1 MWAAVERRNV
11 ARCETAAQDAAVVA
25 GEGGDPHFLF
35 MPPTVAERLSVALA
49 GRYQLQRELGAGGMA
64 TVWLARD
71 LRHDREV
78 ALKVLRPEL
87 TAVLGAERFLAEIR
101 LTARLDHPHI
111 LTLIDS
117 GEADGLLFYV
127 LPYVRG
133 ESLRA
138 RIDRE
143 KQLPVAEA
151 VRLMQQAASALAF
164 AHAQGVVHRDIKP
177 ENILLHEGEAVVTD
191 FGIALALRE
200 AGGTR
205 LTESGLSLGTP
216 QYMSPEQATGDRD
229 LDARS
234 DVYSLGAVLY
244 ELLTG
249 DPPHVGATV
258 QGVIAKLLTEKP
270 TPLRTVRST
279 IPEALEIAVLT
290 ALAKV
295 PADRHVGA
303 AAFGDAIGTALTAP
317 TATAPRAT
325 VTSTRR
331 RWTRRALYMLG
342 LVLSAAGGAWLM
354 QRSASAATPSA
365 PAAGVPVTFSGDVV
379 DFALAPNA
387 ERLAVGRLSC
397 AEGGNCQ
404 TLLEVRDVR
413 GGTSLPLARF
423 LATYDLRW
431 SRDGR
436 FVYIT
441 GADSTGR
448 FGLFR
453 VASLGGAVSYLGL
466 FGNALSVGQSD
477 SVLVGVPLLS
487 STRLGT
493 LLPGEAALRDTISIE
508 GLQAFSVSP
517 DAKSVVVIARVGDS
531 SRLRLMNRQWRTLD
545 SLIVPSYYSSLLWSR
560 SGDALLWI
568 DDGDRGLNVVQLPI
582 DGSGQRFDGTPR
594 QVTVPFDMPQ
604 SFSGRR
610 LDVASDGSI
619 AYLSGPTPRVLQLMR
634 RAQPGELPV
643 VQRRLATQT
652 GRLRA
657 YMAPDGSAIA
667 FTRLVAD
674 GDSVYDQLVVQD
686 PGTGVEREVSTVL
699 TSFIDAAWTTDG
711 RALIYGWY
719 DEGTGTR
726 LVRWERATGRRQ
738 DVGLYAGRR
747 LELFWMLPDEG
758 LLTFDQ
764 SGAAIERIAAG
775 AATVAQRYALP
786 NEQAARVLGVSPD
799 GLRAATMAWSTNGDS
814 LVLGLLD
821 LKNGQWTEQARLF
834 AEGTGTMRWLNDG
847 SVEFTLASTVSASDL
862 YRFDPTRNTVQRIGE
877 LPVPFASYNLSAN
890 GLWAAAV
897 ERRVVSDV
905 YLIRSPRR

>member
-1 MWAAVERRNV
+1 
-11 ARCETAAQDAAVVA
+11 
-25 GEGGDPHFLF
+25 
-35 MPPTVAERLSVALA
+35 MPPTLAERLSTALD
-49 GRYQLQRELGAGGMA
+49 GRYQLLRELGAGGMA

-71 LRHDREV
+71 LRHDRDV

-117 GEADGLLFYV
+117 GEADGLLYYV

-151 VRLMQQAASALAF
+151 VRLMQQAAAALAF

-249 DPPHVGATV
+249 DPPHAGATV

-270 TPLRTVRST
+270 TPLRTLRST
-279 IPEALEIAVLT
+279 IPEALETAVLT

-295 PADRHVGA
+295 PADRHAGA
-303 AAFGDAIGTALTAP
+303 AAFGDAIGKALTAP
-317 TATAPRAT
+317 TATAAREAT
-325 VTSTRR
+325 TSTRT
-331 RWTRRALYMLG
+331 RWTRRALYTLG

-354 QRSASAATPSA
+354 QRAAPATSATAL
-365 PAAGVPVTFSGDVV
+365 AAGVPVTFTGDVV

-387 ERLAVGRLSC
+387 ERLAVGRLAC
-397 AEGGNCQ
+397 ADGGNCQ

-431 SRDGR
+431 SSDGR

-453 VASLGGAVSYLGL
+453 VASLGGAVNYLGL
-466 FGNALSVGQSD
+466 FDTALSLGPSD

-487 STRLGT
+487 GTRLGT
-493 LLPGEAALRDTISIE
+493 LVPGEGALRDTMSHDN
-508 GLQAFSVSP
+508 LVAFTVSP
-517 DAKSVVVIARVGDS
+517 DAKYVVVVARERDAFL
-531 SRLRLMNRQWRTLD
+531 LRLMNRQWQLID
-545 SLIVPSYYSSLLWSR
+545 SLTVPSYYSDLVWSK
-560 SGDALLWI
+560 SADALYWI
-568 DDGDRGLNVVQLPI
+568 ENGDRGLRVVELLLE
-582 DGSGQRFDGTPR
+582 GGTHRFRGPPR

-610 LDVASDGSI
+610 LDVANDGSI
-619 AYLSGPTPRVLQLMR
+619 AYVSGVTPRTLQLMR
-634 RAQPGELPV
+634 RVRSGELPL
-643 VQRRLATQT
+643 VQRRLTTQT

-657 YMAPDGSAIA
+657 FMAPDGSAIA

-674 GDSVYDQLVVQD
+674 GDSIGDQLVVQD
-686 PGTGVEREVSTVL
+686 ASTGVEREVSPVL
-699 TSFIDAAWTTDG
+699 SDFVDAAWTADG

-719 DEGTGTR
+719 DEGRGTR

-738 DVGLYAGRR
+738 DVGVYAGRR
-747 LELFWMLPDEG
+747 LELFWTLPDEG

-764 SGAAIERIAAG
+764 SGVTVERIAPAS
-775 AATVAQRYALP
+775 ATVARRYALP
-786 NEQAARVLGVSPD
+786 DTQAARVLGVSPD
-799 GLRAATMAWSTNGDS
+799 GLRATTMAWTTNGDS
-814 LVLGLLD
+814 LVLG
-821 LKNGQWTEQARLF
+821 R
-834 AEGTGTMRWLNDG
+834 
-847 SVEFTLASTVSASDL
+847 
-862 YRFDPTRNTVQRIGE
+862 
-877 LPVPFASYNLSAN
+877 YNQKV
-890 GLWAAAV
+890 WK
-897 ERRVVSDV
+897 
-905 YLIRSPRR
+905 

>member
-1 MWAAVERRNV
+1 MSVWWRVERTTRIIS
-11 ARCETAAQDAAVVA
+11 D
-25 GEGGDPHFLF
+25 
-35 MPPTVAERLSVALA
+35 MPPTLAERLSAALD
-49 GRYQLQRELGAGGMA
+49 GRYHLQRELGAGGMA

-249 DPPHVGATV
+249 DPPHAGATV

-270 TPLRTVRST
+270 TSLRTLRST
-279 IPEALEIAVLT
+279 IPEALEHAVLT
-290 ALAKV
+290 ALAKI
-295 PADRHVGA
+295 PADRYDGA
-303 AAFGDAIGTALTAP
+303 AAFGDAIGRALTTPA
-317 TATAPRAT
+317 ATTTRVAAT
-325 VTSTRR
+325 SART
-331 RWTRRALYMLG
+331 RWTTRALYTLG
-342 LVLSAAGGAWLM
+342 LVFAAAGGAWLM
-354 QRSASAATPSA
+354 QRSAPAA
-365 PAAGVPVTFSGDVV
+365 PAPPLATGVPVTFSGDVV

-387 ERLAVGRLSC
+387 ERLAVGRLAC
-397 AEGGNCQ
+397 ADAGSCQ

-423 LATYDLRW
+423 LATYDLQW
-431 SRDGR
+431 SSDGR

-441 GADSTGR
+441 GADSTGK

-453 VASLGGAVSYLGL
+453 VASLGGEVNYLGL
-466 FGNALSVGQSD
+466 FGGALSLGPSD

-487 STRLGT
+487 GTRLGT
-493 LLPGEAALRDTISIE
+493 LLPGEAALRDTISYQ
-508 GLQAFSVSP
+508 GLQAFAASP
-517 DAKSVVVIARVGDS
+517 DAKHVVVMMRVGDTFQ
-531 SRLRLMNRQWRTLD
+531 LRLMNRQWQTLD
-545 SLIVPSYYSSLLWSR
+545 SLTAPSYYSNLVWSR
-560 SGDALLWI
+560 TGDALLWI
-568 DDGDRGLNVVQLPI
+568 ENGDRGLQVLRLALER
-582 DGSGQRFDGTPR
+582 SGQRFRGPPQ

-610 LDVASDGSI
+610 LDVAGDGSI
-619 AYLSGPTPRVLQLMR
+619 AYLSGVTPRVLQLMR
-634 RAQPGELPV
+634 RGGSGELPL

-686 PGTGVEREVSTVL
+686 ASTGVEREVSTVL
-699 TSFIDAAWTTDG
+699 TNFVDAAWTADG
-711 RALIYGWY
+711 RALVYGWY
-719 DEGTGTR
+719 EEGSGTR

-738 DVGLYAGRR
+738 DVGVYAGRR
-747 LELFWMLPDEG
+747 LELFWTLPDDG

-764 SGAAIERIAAG
+764 TGVTIERIAPG
-775 AATVAQRYALP
+775 SATVTQRYVLP
-786 NEQAARVLGVSPD
+786 DEQAARVLGVSPD
-799 GLRAATMAWSTNGDS
+799 GLRATTMAWSTNGDS
-814 LVLGLLD
+814 LVLGVLD
-821 LKNGQWTEQARLF
+821 LQNGKWMERARFF
-834 AEGTGTMRWLNDG
+834 AEGTGTMRWLHDG
-847 SVEFTLASTVSASDL
+847 SVEFTLASTVSATDL
-862 YRFDPTRNTVQRIGE
+862 YRFDPIRGTVQRIGE
-877 LPVPFASYNLSAN
+877 LSVPFASYSFSSN
-890 GLWAAAV
+890 GLWATAV

-905 YLIRSPRR
+905 HLIRPPRR

>member
-1 MWAAVERRNV
+1 MERRND
-11 ARCETAAQDAAVVA
+11 ARCTTAAQDAVVVA
-25 GEGGDPHFLF
+25 GRRQDPHLLR
-35 MPPTVAERLSVALA
+35 MPPTLADRLGAALE
-49 GRYQLQRELGAGGMA
+49 GRYTLMRELGAGGMA

-71 LRHDREV
+71 LRHHREV

-249 DPPHVGATV
+249 DPPHAGATV

-270 TPLRTVRST
+270 TPLRTLRST
-279 IPEALEIAVLT
+279 IPEALETAVLT

-295 PADRHVGA
+295 PADRHDGA
-303 AAFGDAIGTALTAP
+303 AAFGDAIGRALTTP
-317 TATAPRAT
+317 TAMAPRVAT
-325 VTSTRR
+325 TSART
-331 RWTRRALYMLG
+331 RWTKRALYTLG

-354 QRSASAATPSA
+354 QRSVSAAPQA
-365 PAAGVPVTFSGDVV
+365 ALAAGVPVTFSGDVV

-387 ERLAVGRLSC
+387 ERLAVGRLAC
-397 AEGGNCQ
+397 ADGGNCQ

-423 LATYDLRW
+423 LATYDLQW
-431 SRDGR
+431 SSDGR

-453 VASLGGAVSYLGL
+453 VASLGGAVNYLGL
-466 FGNALSVGQSD
+466 FGNVQSLGQTD
-477 SVLVGVPLLS
+477 TVLVGVPLLS
-487 STRLGT
+487 GTRLGT
-493 LLPGEAALRDTISIE
+493 LLPGEAALRDTMSFDA
-508 GLQAFSVSP
+508 LQAFAVSP
-517 DAKSVVVIARVGDS
+517 DAKQVVVMSSVGDGFQ
-531 SRLRLMNRQWRTLD
+531 LRLMNRQWQTLD
-545 SLIVPSYYSSLLWSR
+545 SLTVSSYYSSLVWSR

-568 DDGDRGLNVVQLPI
+568 DAGERGLNVVQLPL
-582 DGSGQRFDGTPR
+582 DPGTERLGGPPR
-594 QVTVPFDMPQ
+594 QFSVPFDMPQ
-604 SFSGRR
+604 SFTGRR

-619 AYLSGPTPRVLQLMR
+619 AYVSGVTPRVLQLMR
-634 RAQPGELPV
+634 RTRPGVLPV

-686 PGTGVEREVSTVL
+686 TGSGVEREVSTVL
-699 TSFIDAAWTTDG
+699 TNFVDAAWTADG

-719 DEGTGTR
+719 DEGIGTR

-738 DVGLYAGRR
+738 DVGVYAGRR
-747 LELFWMLPDEG
+747 LELFWTLPDEG

-764 SGAAIERIAAG
+764 SGAAVERMTAGSAA
-775 AATVAQRYALP
+775 VARRYALP

-799 GLRAATMAWSTNGDS
+799 GVRATTMAWSTNGDS

-821 LKNGQWTEQARLF
+821 LQNGQWTEQARLF

-862 YRFDPTRNTVQRIGE
+862 YRFDPARGTVQRIGE
-877 LPVPFASYNLSAN
+877 LPVPFASYNFSAN

-905 YLIRSPRR
+905 YLIRPPRR

>member
-1 MWAAVERRNV
+1 
-11 ARCETAAQDAAVVA
+11 
-25 GEGGDPHFLF
+25 
-35 MPPTVAERLSVALA
+35 MPPTLAERLSTALD
-49 GRYQLQRELGAGGMA
+49 GRYRLERELGAGGMA

-127 LPYVRG
+127 LPFVRG

-249 DPPHVGATV
+249 DPPHAGATV

-270 TPLRTVRST
+270 TPPRTLRNT
-279 IPEALEIAVLT
+279 IPEPLETAVLT

-295 PADRHVGA
+295 PADRFAGA
-303 AAFGDAIGTALTAP
+303 AAFGEAIGTALTAP
-317 TATAPRAT
+317 VPTQRARDT
-325 VTSTRR
+325 TSTRS
-331 RWTRRALYMLG
+331 RWTSRALYAVG
-342 LVLSAAGGAWLM
+342 LLLAAAGGAWFV
-354 QRSASAATPSA
+354 QRGARAEPRDTPTT
-365 PAAGVPVTFSGDVV
+365 GMPVTFSGDVV

-387 ERLAVGRLSC
+387 ERLAVGRLAC
-397 AEGGNCQ
+397 EDGGRCQ
-404 TLLEVRDVR
+404 SLVEVRDVR
-413 GGTSLPLARF
+413 GGTGLPLARF
-423 LATYDLRW
+423 LATYELQW
-431 SRDGR
+431 SHDGR
-436 FVYIT
+436 FVHIT

-453 VASLGGAVSYLGL
+453 VAALGGPVSYLGL
-466 FGNALSVGQSD
+466 FGNGQSLGLTD
-477 SVLVGVPLLS
+477 SLFVGVPLPS
-487 STRLGT
+487 GIRLGM
-493 LLPGEAALRDTISIE
+493 LLPGDVNLRDTMSVE
-508 GLQAFSVSP
+508 GLQSFAASP
-517 DAKSVVVIARVGDS
+517 DAKHLVVAVREGDTF
-531 SRLRLMNRQWRTLD
+531 RFRLMDRRWQTLD
-545 SLIVPSYYSSLLWSR
+545 TLDVPSYYSNLVWSR
-560 SGDALLWI
+560 KGDALLWLEN
-568 DDGDRGLNVVQLPI
+568 GDRGLRVMQLSLA
-582 DGSGQRFDGTPR
+582 SGGARFVGTPR
-594 QVTVPFDMPQ
+594 AVTAPFDMPQ

-610 LDVASDGSI
+610 LDVASDGTI
-619 AYLSGPTPRVLQLMR
+619 AYITGVTPRILHLMR
-634 RAQPGELPV
+634 RDRSGALPIV
-643 VQRRLATQT
+643 TRKLETQT

-657 YMAPDGSAIA
+657 FMAPDGSAIA
-667 FTRLVAD
+667 FSRLVAD
-674 GDSVYDQLVVQD
+674 GDSVADQLVVQD
-686 PGTGVEREVSTVL
+686 LRTGVERELSTVL
-699 TSFIDAAWTTDG
+699 DNFVDATWTADG

-719 DEGTGTR
+719 EEGRGTH

-738 DVGLYAGRR
+738 DIGLYAGRR
-747 LELFWMLPDEG
+747 LELFWTLPDES
-758 LLTFDQ
+758 LLTFDATGVSVEKLAPA
-764 SGAAIERIAAG
+764 SG
-775 AATVAQRYALP
+775 TVTQRYALP
-786 NEQAARVLGVSPD
+786 DEQTARVLSPSPD
-799 GLRAATMAWSTNGDS
+799 GQRAATMAWTVNGDS
-814 LVLGLLD
+814 LVLGLLN
-821 LKNGQWTEQARLF
+821 LQSGTWTEQARLF
-834 AEGTGTMRWLNDG
+834 AEGTGTMRWLTDG
-847 SVEFTLASTVSASDL
+847 TVEFTLASTVSATDL
-862 YRFDPTRNTVQRIGE
+862 YRFDPARGTVQRIGE
-877 LPVPFASYNLSAN
+877 LSVPFASYSFSTNAN
-890 GLWAAAV
+890 WVTAV

-905 YLIRSPRR
+905 YLIRPSRK